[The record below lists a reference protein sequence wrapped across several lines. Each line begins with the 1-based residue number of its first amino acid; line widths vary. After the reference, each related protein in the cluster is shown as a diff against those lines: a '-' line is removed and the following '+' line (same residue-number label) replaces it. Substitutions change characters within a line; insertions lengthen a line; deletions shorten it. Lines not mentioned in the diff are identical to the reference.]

1 MIYTKDYGSVYYTK
15 KKKKKKTRKHKWITT
30 EVQKAHRE
38 GMEKLHGQGGH
49 QEIDLMS

>member
-1 MIYTKDYGSVYYTK
+1 MEVFITL